1 MNERGIQMGDSPKTI
16 GLMILA
22 TLTLICLPGARAE
35 AAGWQWALTPY
46 LWASDVSM
54 EIEEAGE
61 PVGGV
66 DLGFGDLLDKVD
78 LASQMHFEG
87 RRGVHGILFDV
98 TYIDAGKN
106 QSLMDITLSPDI
118 DLFIIEVGGFF
129 STNEEVYGLDLLYGA
144 RILDIDQQIDLLFP
158 EPVSQRVTA
167 VDISDSLTD
176 VFLGLRYS
184 SQFGQKG
191 SFHIRGDYGFGD
203 TEGTANVV
211 LGLGYGLGQT
221 GKYRLLVGYRHME
234 LEIEDGTTETEL
246 EMSGP
251 MLALQI
257 NFGG

>member
-1 MNERGIQMGDSPKTI
+1 MGDTRKTV
-16 GLMILA
+16 GLMVA
-22 TLTLICLPGARAE
+22 AAVVLIWLPGAGAE
-35 AAGWQWALTPY
+35 AAEWQWSLVPY

-78 LASQMHFEG
+78 MAAQMHLEG
-87 RRGVHGILFDV
+87 RRGVFGILLDV

-106 QSLMDITLSPDI
+106 QSLRDITISPDI

-129 STNEEVYGLDLLYGA
+129 STNEEVHGLDFLYGA

-176 VFLGLRYS
+176 VFLGLRYT
-184 SQFGQKG
+184 SQLGQKG
-191 SFHIRGDYGFGD
+191 SFNIRGDYGFGD
-203 TEGTANVV
+203 TEGTANAV
-211 LGLGYGLGQT
+211 LGFGYGLGKT
-221 GKYRLLVGYRHME
+221 GKYRLLFGYRHME
-234 LEIEDGTTETEL
+234 LEIEEGTTETEL

-251 MLALQI
+251 YAALQI